1 MNYMSD
7 QIPLI
12 LGYNVYE
19 NLRYVPEDLNVN
31 DLYED
36 EEAVSVGQYRP
47 QTTSTPLGDAGGWM
61 SDNRSVDF
69 ITRASDFFDEEE
81 EDIYDV
87 CKMNSG
93 SYPISKRQIFFN
105 EKIRG

>member
-1 MNYMSD
+1 MNYMSVR
-7 QIPLI
+7 IPLI

-31 DLYED
+31 ENDYED
-36 EEAVSVGQYRP
+36 EEAVSVGLQYRP

-69 ITRASDFFDEEE
+69 VTRASDFFDEEE

-93 SYPISKRQIFFN
+93 SYPISKRHF
-105 EKIRG
+105 